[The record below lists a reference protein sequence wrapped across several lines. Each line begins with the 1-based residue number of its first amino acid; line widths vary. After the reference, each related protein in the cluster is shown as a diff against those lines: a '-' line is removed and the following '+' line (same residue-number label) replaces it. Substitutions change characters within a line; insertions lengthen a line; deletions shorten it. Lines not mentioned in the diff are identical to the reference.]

1 MRDVKIAQG
10 ACAVLSIALLL
21 RGVHCQ
27 QGFRVHDGGI
37 TMLDFLFSLG
47 QAASMMLLLYGA
59 FLVLAPVRKA
69 PVLNPALEDE
79 LLLLKHIH
87 NDA

>member
-1 MRDVKIAQG
+1 VKIAQAG
-10 ACAVLSIALLL
+10 SGFLAIAP
-21 RGVHCQ
+21 RRAFVKCQ
-27 QGFRVHDGGI
+27 QVFKLYNAEGN
-37 TMLDFLFSLG
+37 MLDLLFSLG
-47 QAASMMLLLYGA
+47 QAASALLLVYGG
-59 FLVLAPVRKA
+59 FLVLTPARKA